1 MLKFLI
7 IYFFLLRM
15 ILNTNFLNIPFQTER
30 GSMEERRNIY
40 ILVPSIILC
49 SCLLIKGNQFFIV
62 PPKLV
67 AGSTL

>member
-1 MLKFLI
+1 
-7 IYFFLLRM
+7 
-15 ILNTNFLNIPFQTER
+15 
-30 GSMEERRNIY
+30 MEERRNIY

-67 AGSTL
+67 AGSTLWHWRWDLHEKRTKKTGEVHVRYKETSI